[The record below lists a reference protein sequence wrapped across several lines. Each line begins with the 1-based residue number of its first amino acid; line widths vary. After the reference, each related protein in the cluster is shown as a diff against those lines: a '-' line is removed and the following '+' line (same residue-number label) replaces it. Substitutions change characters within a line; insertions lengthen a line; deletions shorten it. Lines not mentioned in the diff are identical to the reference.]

1 MPIIYSD
8 RQKTN
13 NESLTQEMVKE
24 SERMVQQDWFY
35 DKKSK
40 DQYKFHYI
48 SSYLYCFVVAGKIDD
63 FKYDEIME

>member
-1 MPIIYSD
+1 
-8 RQKTN
+8 
-13 NESLTQEMVKE
+13 MVKE
-24 SERMVQQDWFY
+24 TERMVQQDLFY

-63 FKYDEIME
+63 FKYDEIMEYVTGEIDIFTRDYGAN